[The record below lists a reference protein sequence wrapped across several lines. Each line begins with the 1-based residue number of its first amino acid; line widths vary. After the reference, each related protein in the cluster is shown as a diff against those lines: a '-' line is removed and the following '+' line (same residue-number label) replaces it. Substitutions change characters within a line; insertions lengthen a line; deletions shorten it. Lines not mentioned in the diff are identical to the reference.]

1 MGTLYYKDPAT
12 GEYKKLGKPTNIT
25 VTEDPEVE
33 VIPLINLSGTM
44 TFTANLE
51 PVIIVDAE
59 YKEVT

>member
-1 MGTLYYKDPAT
+1 MGAFYYQDPST
-12 GEYKKLGKPTNIT
+12 GEYKKLGEPVALE